1 MENRNLLIF
10 IIVAGSLLS
19 STVSYLMVNTLNS
32 RIDQLEDTYNEK
44 IDNMFDSV
52 NNTLNNI
59 QEYSTEFD
67 ELYSLISN
75 TYESIIIIEENIS
88 DLQNKNEELESQLTQ
103 IISDLDNLKGLT
115 NKKNFILIHSERQS
129 GLNSETAETETFEV
143 EGNLIKID
151 YDFEVKNWFADEGYY
166 TYATLKLR
174 SSTGGLVWY
183 IFLEGNEHYPN
194 REHYTGSNIINVNP
208 GEYYLEIDCN
218 TNNNVEFLTFNIW
231 DYN

>member
-1 MENRNLLIF
+1 MENRNLLLF
-10 IIVAGSLLS
+10 VIVAGSLLS
-19 STVSYLMVNTLNS
+19 STVSYLMVNTLYS

-59 QEYSTEFD
+59 QDYSTEFD

-75 TYESIIIIEENIS
+75 TYESVIIIEEKIS
-88 DLQNKNEELESQLTQ
+88 DLQNKNDELESQLTQ
-103 IISDLDNLKGLT
+103 IISDLDDLKGLT

-166 TYATLKLR
+166 TYATLKLI
-174 SSTGGLVWY
+174 SSTNGLVWY
-183 IFLEGNEHYPN
+183 IFLEGNEHYPH
-194 REHYTGSNIINVNP
+194 REHYAGSNILHVNP